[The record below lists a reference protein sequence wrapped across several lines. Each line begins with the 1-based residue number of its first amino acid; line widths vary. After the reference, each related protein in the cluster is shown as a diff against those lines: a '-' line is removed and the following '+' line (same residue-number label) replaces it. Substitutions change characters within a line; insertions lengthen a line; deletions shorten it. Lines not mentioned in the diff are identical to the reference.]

1 MYETEGH
8 LAVERS
14 IAEKVEKAWNCTV
27 NKMPIRLHL
36 DYVIQRG
43 DKAVAFCEIKTR
55 GKTMQEV
62 DDLGGYLID
71 VNKLVAA
78 KGLYDVTGLPFVL
91 VVGMNDGIW
100 YTKMTEFKPDDV
112 LVRGRKDRGDW
123 QDVAPCGLLLSS
135 RFKRLDV

>member
-62 DDLGGYLID
+62 DEI
-71 VNKLVAA
+71 
-78 KGLYDVTGLPFVL
+78 
-91 VVGMNDGIW
+91 
-100 YTKMTEFKPDDV
+100 
-112 LVRGRKDRGDW
+112 GRAH
-123 QDVAPCGLLLSS
+123 V
-135 RFKRLDV
+135 